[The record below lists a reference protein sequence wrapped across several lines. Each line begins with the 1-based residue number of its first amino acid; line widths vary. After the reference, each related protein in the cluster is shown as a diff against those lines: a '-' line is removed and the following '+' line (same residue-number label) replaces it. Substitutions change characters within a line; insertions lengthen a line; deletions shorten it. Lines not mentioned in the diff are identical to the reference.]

1 MSAAQLD
8 SAKLDN
14 AKARANGAV
23 EAACPACREMGGD
36 KAGNHLLVKADG
48 RFGCVAYP
56 NDGDHRKRIFALI
69 GTKSNEAPRTATT
82 RTPPPPT
89 RTWATPERA
98 AKACE
103 PSGYALAKVWTYAD
117 GSREVLAVA
126 RYENATGKTFR
137 QFQPIADG
145 WTIGAPTGKLPLL
158 GKDQLPTSGPVVV
171 VEGEKCFD
179 AAQTIGLPVV
189 CAAGGSSAAA
199 KTDWQP
205 IAGREVWIL
214 PDNDAPGEKY
224 AESVSAILYRLN
236 PSTVVRLVRLPGL
249 PEGGDIVDW
258 IPASRGSK
266 SDAELRDEVED
277 IAAAAPVEDCND
289 ILPDEQGDRRQETS
303 PENGKLGGRPNA
315 PSPIETAQSF
325 MRETL
330 MDGEVV
336 TVRHYR
342 DQWFA
347 YSPGAGWAVVTDGE
361 MLKRLM
367 TWLQSKGDQLARH
380 ATANYARNV
389 LVNLSAFG
397 LCGIP
402 AKLERPCW
410 LSTGKDA
417 RNVMAFSNG
426 LAVDVMQFAEALAA
440 GGELPEGCIRPV
452 TADLFSADFVNY
464 QFDADAGTPER
475 FVKYLKRAC
484 PDADTY
490 KSVVRMMGLMLSDSA
505 RFEVFFQLYGKG
517 SNGKTVLLDIIEAL
531 VGRQNV
537 SQIALESLA
546 PGTRFQS
553 FPLVTAKTNI
563 SGELRTDTGGA
574 TLAAIEGQF
583 KHAVSGGMI
592 EVERK
597 GVDKTLERCRARFVM
612 SANSLPTFVDRSDA
626 IWRRLRI
633 LPFEVEIPDHE
644 KDIHLARK
652 IIEREMPQIARLAL
666 DGLAEIIMQGRFP
679 DCERGL
685 QMKQAHRATCDH
697 EREFLLENFEPA
709 GRDNRLSAA
718 TIYEQYKIWMKNN
731 GYWAQGAARF
741 NARVEDVFPTAKHG
755 VFRIEGDLAK
765 GFAGIQRRF
774 VTDVTAPNSTYDK
787 PNPIQKLGFSYGNIE
802 SGNKGNILAVEGALP

>member
-8 SAKLDN
+8 FAKLDN
-14 AKARANGAV
+14 PKQRANGDT

-36 KAGNHLLVKADG
+36 KTGNHLLVKADG

-69 GTKSNEAPRTATT
+69 GTKSSETPRAASTQTPAPRTW
-82 RTPPPPT
+82 PT
-89 RTWATPERA
+89 LERA

-103 PSGYALAKVWTYAD
+103 PSGYTLAKCWTYAD
-117 GSREVLAVA
+117 GKREVLAVA

-137 QFQPIADG
+137 QFQQKAG
-145 WTIGAPTGKLPLL
+145 AWTTGAPSGKLPLL

-179 AAQTIGLPVV
+179 AAQAIGLPVV
-189 CAAGGSSAAA
+189 CAACGASAAA

-205 IAGREVWIL
+205 IAGRDVWIF
-214 PDNDAPGEKY
+214 PDNNEPGEKF
-224 AESVSAILYRLN
+224 AQAVKTILRKLN
-236 PSTVVRLVRLPGL
+236 PATTIRLARLPGL

-258 IPASRGSK
+258 IAANRGSK

-277 IAAAAPVEDCND
+277 IATAAPVEDCND

-367 TWLQSKGDQLARH
+367 TWLQSKGDQFARH

-389 LVNLSAFG
+389 MVNLSAFG

-402 AKLERPCW
+402 AQLERPCW

-452 TADLFSADFVNY
+452 TADLFSSDFVGY
-464 QFDADAGTPER
+464 SFEAEAGRPER
-475 FVKYLKRAC
+475 FVKYLKRVC
-484 PDADTY
+484 PDPDTY
-490 KSVVRMMGLMLSDSA
+490 KCVVRMMGMMMADTA

-517 SNGKTVLLDIIEAL
+517 ANGKTVLLDIIEAL

-537 SQIALESLA
+537 SQVALEFLA

-553 FPLVTAKTNI
+553 FPLVTAKANI

-583 KHAVSGGMI
+583 KHAVSGGKI

-597 GVDKTLERCRARFVM
+597 GVDKTFERCRARFVM

-633 LPFEVEIPDHE
+633 LPFEVEIPDDE

-652 IIEREMPQIARLAL
+652 IIESEMPQIARLAL

-679 DCERGL
+679 DCKRGAEI
-685 QMKQAHRATCDH
+685 KQAHRATCDH
-697 EREFLLENFEPA
+697 EREFLVETYEPA
-709 GRDNRLSAA
+709 SRDDRVSAA
-718 TIYEQYKIWMKNN
+718 SIYEDYKTWMKNN
-731 GYWAQGAARF
+731 GYWAQGAAKF
-741 NARVEDVFPTAKHG
+741 KARVEDVFTTAKYG
-755 VFRIEGDLAK
+755 VFRVEGDVVK
-765 GFAGIQRRF
+765 GVAGIRRRF
-774 VTDVTAPNSTYDK
+774 VTDVTSPNSPYDK
-787 PNPIQKLGFSYGNIE
+787 PKQIGFSYGNID
-802 SGNKGNILAVEGALP
+802 SGNKGNILAVEEVLP